1 MSVVTR
7 FAPSPTGFLHLGG
20 ARTALFNWLYA
31 RHHGGRFVLRI
42 EDTDRAR
49 STQEAVDKILAGM
62 SWLGLDWDGEAV
74 SQASRIDHHK
84 AAVERLM
91 GQGKAYHCYCT
102 PDELAAMR
110 DEARAAG
117 RPVRYDGR
125 WRDRDPGEA
134 PDGVDPVV
142 RLKAPLDGQTVIEDR
157 IQGRVEVGNEQ
168 LDDMVLLRGDGTPT
182 YMLSVVVDDIDMG
195 ISHIVRGDDHLTN
208 AFRQT
213 LLYRALGAEPPEF
226 AHIPLIHGADG
237 GKLSKRHGAVG
248 VEWYRDEG
256 FLPEAM
262 FNYLLRLGWSHG
274 DEEIISRDQAVA
286 WFDLDAVGKSPSR
299 FDVDK
304 LDSLNAHYL
313 KSADDESLLSAL
325 KPRVE
330 EIVGHDATEAEENRL
345 RSGLDGLRP
354 RAKRLTDMAE
364 SAAFFMR
371 RRPLALDEA
380 ATKLVDEAPEGLL
393 TETAEVL
400 GAISNWTEQDIDAE
414 LRALAER
421 RELKLG
427 KLAQPMR
434 AALTGSKT
442 SPGIFEV
449 IFALGRDEVVG
460 RLDDAVQQ
468 SALRQGARS
477 VA

>member
-49 STQEAVDKILAGM
+49 STQDAVDKILEGM
-62 SWLGLDWDGEAV
+62 DWLGLNWDGDAI
-74 SQASRIDHHK
+74 SQAARIDHHK
-84 AAVERLM
+84 AAVDRLL
-91 GQGKAYHCYCT
+91 GQGKAYYCYCT
-102 PDELAAMR
+102 PDELTAMR
-110 DEARAAG
+110 EQARAEG
-117 RPVRYDGR
+117 RPIRYDGR
-125 WRDRDPGEA
+125 WRDRDPAEA
-134 PDGVDPVV
+134 PDGIDPVV

-157 IQGRVEVGNEQ
+157 IQGSVEVANDQ

-213 LLYRALGAEPPEF
+213 LLYRALGAQPPEF
-226 AHIPLIHGADG
+226 AHIPLIHGSDG

-248 VEWYRDEG
+248 IEWYREQG

-274 DEEIISRDQAVA
+274 DDEIISREQAVQ
-286 WFDLDAVGKSPSR
+286 WFDLGAVGKSPSR

-313 KSADDESLLSAL
+313 KSKDEGSLLADL
-325 KPRVE
+325 KPRIE
-330 EIVGHDATEAEENRL
+330 QLVGHEANETELNRL
-345 RSGLDGLRP
+345 RTGLDGLRP

-364 SAAFFMR
+364 NAAFFVR
-371 RRPLALDEA
+371 RRPLLLDEA
-380 ATKLVDEAPEGLL
+380 ALKLVDEAPDGLL
-393 TETAEVL
+393 AETADVL
-400 GAISNWTEQDIDAE
+400 GSLSSWTEQEIDAG
-414 LRALAER
+414 LRTLAER
-421 RELKLG
+421 RELKFG

-449 IFALGRDEVVG
+449 IFALGRDETIG
-460 RLDDAVQQ
+460 RLNDAAEQ
-468 SALRQGARS
+468 SASRRSARS